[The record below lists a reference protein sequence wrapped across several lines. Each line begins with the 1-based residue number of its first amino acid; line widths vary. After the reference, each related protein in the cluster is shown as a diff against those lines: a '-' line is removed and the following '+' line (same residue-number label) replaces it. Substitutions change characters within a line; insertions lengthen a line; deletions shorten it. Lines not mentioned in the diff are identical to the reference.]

1 MNRLLL
7 LLISILLSNT
17 LLGQTSSEQEKLE
30 ERKEQINKE
39 IAVFKSLLQ
48 VENKKEKSVLS
59 QIAEQNARIRLS
71 EQLISTT
78 AKQMRLLDDDIYL
91 KQLEINKLNR
101 ELKILKEDYAKMIVK
116 SYKSRNDQS
125 RVMFVLS
132 SQNFLQAYKRIQYMK
147 QYASF
152 RKMQGEEI
160 GEKQDKLATAKI
172 KQEASKKDKAKALVE
187 NQKEKNELESQKVE
201 QEKLAKELQKNKKKY
216 SAEIDKKQKERKE
229 IDRQIK
235 KLIADAIAAANKKN
249 ETKTG
254 VKSSGS
260 STKFDLTPEGKIVS
274 DNFKSNKGKLPWP
287 VEKGFVQLKYGNYQD
302 PIHTNVTH
310 LNSGVE
316 IASMPGSNARAV
328 FGGEVLQIQRV
339 GGDKKAVFIRHGD
352 FITVYLNLET
362 VSVAVGDRVNTKQSL
377 GKILTDASGKAI
389 LKFMVY
395 QNATTLNPEQWL
407 SNN

>member
-1 MNRLLL
+1 MNRLLILFFSL
-7 LLISILLSNT
+7 LLCNNIM
-17 LLGQTSSEQEKLE
+17 GQKSTEQERLE

-39 IAVFKSLLQ
+39 IAAFKALLQ

-59 QIAEQNARIRLS
+59 QIAEQKARIRLS
-71 EQLISTT
+71 ERLISTT
-78 AKQMRLLDDDIYL
+78 SRQMRLLDDDIYL

-160 GEKQDKLATAKI
+160 GEKQDKLADAKI
-172 KQEASKKDKAKALVE
+172 KQEASKKDKEKALADNIAE
-187 NQKEKNELESQKVE
+187 KKLIEEQKKK
-201 QEKLAKELQKNKKKY
+201 QEILAKELQKNKKKY
-216 SAEIDKKQKERKE
+216 SVEIDKKQKESKE

-235 KLIADAIAAANKKN
+235 KLIAAAIAEANKKN

-260 STKFDLTPEGKIVS
+260 SSKFDLTPEGKIVS
-274 DNFKSNKGKLPWP
+274 NNFKSNKGKLPWP
-287 VEKGFVQLKYGNYQD
+287 VEKGYVQLKYGNYQD
-302 PIHTNVTH
+302 PIHKNVTH

-316 IASMPGSNARAV
+316 IASQPGSSARSI
-328 FGGEVLQIQRV
+328 FDGEVLQIQRIN
-339 GGDKKAVFIRHGD
+339 GDKKAVFIRHGD
-352 FITVYLNLET
+352 FITVYLNLESVN
-362 VSVAVGDRVNTKQSL
+362 VSVGDKITVKQNL
-377 GKILTDASGKAI
+377 GKIITDSSGKAI

-395 QNATTLNPEQWL
+395 QNATTLNPEDWL
-407 SNN
+407 SGM

>member
-1 MNRLLL
+1 MNRLLQVL
-7 LLISILLSNT
+7 FFFFLS
-17 LLGQTSSEQEKLE
+17 LGAFAQLSEQEKLE
-30 ERKEQINKE
+30 QRKEEINKE
-39 IAVFKSLLQ
+39 IAAFKALLK
-48 VENKKEKSVLS
+48 VENTKEKSVLN
-59 QIAEQNARIRLS
+59 QIAEQRARIRLS
-71 EQLISTT
+71 EQLINTT
-78 AKQMRLLDDDIYL
+78 SRQMRLLDDDIYL

-125 RVMFVLS
+125 RIMFVLS

-160 GEKQDKLATAKI
+160 VEKQAKLIETKK
-172 KQEASKKDKAKALVE
+172 KQEASKKEKQKALAE
-187 NQKEKNELESQKVE
+187 NLAEKKELETQKQE

-216 SAEIDKKQKERKE
+216 TAEIDKKERERKE
-229 IDRQIK
+229 IDRKIK

-249 ETKTG
+249 EKKTG

-260 STKFDLTPEGKIVS
+260 SSKFDLTPEGKIVS

-287 VEKGFVQLKYGNYQD
+287 VDKGYVQLKYGNYQD
-302 PIHTNVTH
+302 PIHKNVTH
-310 LNSGVE
+310 LNSGIE
-316 IASMPGSNARAV
+316 IAALPGTSARAV
-328 FGGEVLQIQRV
+328 FDGEVLQVQKIN
-339 GGDKKAVFIRHGD
+339 GDKKAVFVRHGD

-362 VSVAVGDRVNTKQSL
+362 VSVSVGDKISVKQNL
-377 GKILTDASGKAI
+377 GKIITDASGKAI

-395 QNATTLNPEQWL
+395 QNANTLNPEQWL
-407 SNN
+407 SNK

>member
-1 MNRLLL
+1 MNRLVGVIFCFFIS
-7 LLISILLSNT
+7 LISFA
-17 LLGQTSSEQEKLE
+17 QMSEQEKLE
-30 ERKEQINKE
+30 QRKEEINKE
-39 IAVFKSLLQ
+39 IAAFKALLK
-48 VENKKEKSVLS
+48 VENTKEKSVLN
-59 QIAEQNARIRLS
+59 QIAEQRARIRLS
-71 EQLISTT
+71 EQLINTT
-78 AKQMRLLDDDIYL
+78 SKQMRLLDDDIYL

-125 RVMFVLS
+125 RIMFVLS

-152 RKMQGEEI
+152 RKMQGDEI
-160 GEKQDKLATAKI
+160 VEKQEKLAETKK
-172 KQEASKKDKAKALVE
+172 KQEASKKEKQVALNE
-187 NQKEKNELESQKVE
+187 NLEEKKELETQKQE

-216 SAEIDKKQKERKE
+216 TAEIDKKEKERKE
-229 IDRQIK
+229 IDKKIK
-235 KLIADAIAAANKKN
+235 KLIADAIAEANKKN
-249 ETKTG
+249 AKATG

-287 VEKGFVQLKYGNYQD
+287 VEKGYVQLKYGNYQD
-302 PIHTNVTH
+302 PIHKNVTH
-310 LNSGVE
+310 LNSGIE
-316 IASMPGSNARAV
+316 IAAMPGSIARAV
-328 FGGEVLQIQRV
+328 FDGEVLQVQKIN
-339 GGDKKAVFIRHGD
+339 GDKKAIFVRHGD

-362 VSVAVGDRVNTKQSL
+362 VSVSVGDKISVKQNL
-377 GKILTDASGKAI
+377 GKIITDSSGKAI

-407 SNN
+407 SNK